1 MVAPIPYY
9 PGRPLT
15 DLLIGDQM
23 IRLANVLIVDGNQA
37 RAASLRDRLSR
48 GGYHASLADGFAD
61 GTLLARNE
69 HPDLVLTGEPAGV
82 DPVAFGLGLKKDP
95 VTSDIPVVIYADRP
109 GSELCARVLDAG
121 LDDVFAFGCDDT
133 ELYSRMRPLVR
144 LATMHA
150 ELRHRAQTARTFGIN
165 ARDRVVESTG
175 TTPASILIIGDDGE
189 AVRGMLEGAG
199 DVSIAATL
207 YEAEDILTKRNFD
220 AAVLAFAEEPEGILG
235 FCTQVR
241 NNPRLFNLPMVLLT
255 GMTTDPTEA
264 YRRGATRVLR
274 RPVDPGILRTAVI
287 TLERRQQLRWAIRSA
302 LSDSLQDATR
312 DALTGAYGRAF
323 LESYLTSRLAVAKN
337 QNRHL
342 AVVVFSAPNIDEVR
356 RQFGDDAALHLTQQ
370 LGQWITG
377 LLRAEDITAA
387 YKPNEFCVV
396 LPDTPLVEAEVVM
409 HRIAGILAYTDFAV
423 RDVYQPV
430 KVWVQVGSTD
440 AHEDDDLASLLARA
454 RRTQD

>member
-1 MVAPIPYY
+1 MISTIPYY
-9 PGRPLT
+9 PDRPL
-15 DLLIGDQM
+15 IGQEIGAHM

-48 GGYHASLADGFAD
+48 GGYHAGLAEGFAD
-61 GTLLARNE
+61 GTQSAHAE
-69 HPDLVLTGEPAGV
+69 HPDLILVGEPTGV

-95 VTSDIPVVIYADRP
+95 ATSDIPVVVYADRP
-109 GSELCARVLDAG
+109 NSELCLRVLDAD
-121 LDDVFAFGCDDT
+121 LDDVFAFGCDDM
-133 ELYSRMRPLVR
+133 ELYARMRPLVR

-150 ELRHRAQTARTFGIN
+150 ELRHRAETAQKFGID
-165 ARDRVVESTG
+165 ARDRVSETSG
-175 TTPASILIIGDDGE
+175 SNQAAILIIGDDIETVRAILADAGE
-189 AVRGMLEGAG
+189 ISV
-199 DVSIAATL
+199 VSTL
-207 YEAEDILTKRNFD
+207 YEAEETLTKRNFD
-220 AAVLAFAEEPEGILG
+220 AAVLSFAEEPEGILG

-241 NNPRLFNLPMVLLT
+241 NNPRLFNLPMILLS
-255 GMTTDPTEA
+255 GMATDTSEA
-264 YRRGATRVLR
+264 YRRGATRVLH
-274 RPVDPGILRTAVI
+274 RPIEAGILRAAVI

-302 LSDSLQDATR
+302 MNDSLQESTR
-312 DALTGAYGRAF
+312 DSLTGVYGRAF
-323 LESYLTSRLAVAKN
+323 LESYLSSRLDVAKS

-342 AVVVFSAPNIDEVR
+342 AVIVFSAPNIDEVR
-356 RQFGDDAALHLTQQ
+356 RQFGVDAALHLTQQ

-409 HRIAGILAYTDFAV
+409 HRIAGVLAYTDFAV

-440 AHEDDDLASLLARA
+440 VREDDDLESLLARA
-454 RRTQD
+454 RRSQD